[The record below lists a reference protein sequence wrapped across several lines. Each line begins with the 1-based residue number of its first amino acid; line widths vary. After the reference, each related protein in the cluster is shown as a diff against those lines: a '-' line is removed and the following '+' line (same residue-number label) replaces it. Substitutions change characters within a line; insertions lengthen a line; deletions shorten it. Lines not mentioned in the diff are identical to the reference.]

1 MVKGDRDIPVAPGD
15 VPPSG
20 CPNHGLKS
28 IRECAGPTNS
38 SICLEFCR
46 LGLEKARREASAREL
61 TTKPARAMRPL
72 DETALHSEEGLH

>member
-1 MVKGDRDIPVAPGD
+1 MIKGDRDIPVSPNN

-28 IRECAGPTNS
+28 TEQCVGPTNS

-46 LGLEKARREASAREL
+46 LGLEIKRRVAENQIQPQ
-61 TTKPARAMRPL
+61 TTIRQPGSPR
-72 DETALHSEEGLH
+72 